1 MPAIK
6 ITNIDLVMQQPALS
20 TAFGFSNASVI
31 PWLGFYQG
39 AAPTKS
45 DLSSIDISTFR
56 QTDLLWSAAMTKA
69 VESNPG
75 IWTVGENV
83 FLPAISFNVAT
94 WYLFG
99 GKDKT
104 GGAMHGVV
112 IGDVSSLGQGG
123 QFQINTV
130 AFTNT
135 NKYRASGLVVQFP
148 YTFSY

>member
-1 MPAIK
+1 MPSIK

-20 TAFGFSNASVI
+20 TAFGFGNASII

-39 AAPTKS
+39 SAPTKS

-56 QTDLLWSAAMTKA
+56 QTDLLWSASMTRA
-69 VESNPG
+69 VESTPG
-75 IWTVGENV
+75 IWTIGETT
-83 FLPAISFNVAT
+83 FLPAVAFNNAT

-112 IGDVSSLGQGG
+112 IGDVTSLGQGG
-123 QFQINTV
+123 QFQVNTV
-130 AFTNT
+130 SFSST
-135 NKYRASGLVVQFP
+135 NKYRVNGLVVQFP
-148 YTFSY
+148 YTFTY